1 MAEAVICQKICAG
14 VVRALRDE
22 RQRQG
27 LSMERLAAK
36 AGLSKGMVS
45 LVERELRNPTLD
57 TVLRISRALEV
68 DVGTLIRRVGKDV
81 VSSAHS

>member
-1 MAEAVICQKICAG
+1 
-14 VVRALRDE
+14 
-22 RQRQG
+22 
-27 LSMERLAAK
+27 MERLAAK

-68 DVGTLIRRVGKDV
+68 DVGALIRRVGKDV
-81 VSSAHS
+81 VSSAQS